1 MLSIFYQGLPAFNPP
16 QDDIVAELSEIESK
30 LADVVPDSSEARALT
45 AREEELQKLQATI
58 NKSFLSKPPAPGS
71 REAGIGPALM
81 GSIWV
86 CVGCSVF
93 FLPLGVGTAVF
104 LEEFK
109 PRNKFL
115 RWLSDMLQLNISN
128 LAGVPSIVYGILGM
142 TVFATMFGLFGSP
155 NDPFFELG
163 TKFKRQYVTEG
174 MQVVFVPVSERDEVP
189 TLSNGMTALKSDG
202 TEVKL
207 NIIGDDDEFPE
218 DDETLNVSLLSD
230 SEGGVVAENAW
241 YSFRLPFGRSVLAAS
256 MTLMLVILPVV
267 IISTQEALRA
277 VPTSLRQG
285 AQGLGCT
292 PWQTVR
298 NVTLP
303 AAIPGIMTGCILS
316 MSRAIG
322 EAAPILMISGIV
334 AISMGPQHLM
344 DDFSI
349 LPLQIF
355 YWAGQPVNEADPHNF
370 QHVAAGAIIV
380 LLLVLFAFNSVA
392 ILLRQIAQKQLS

>member
-1 MLSIFYQGLPAFNPP
+1 MLSIFYKGAPAFSPP
-16 QDDIVAELSEIESK
+16 QDDVVAELSEIKSK
-30 LADVVPDSSEARALT
+30 LASIGPDSSDAQELT
-45 AREEELQKLQATI
+45 ARQTELQELQETI
-58 NKSFLSKPPAPGS
+58 DKSFLSKPPAPS
-71 REAGIGPALM
+71 AREAGIGPALL

-86 CVGCSVF
+86 CIGCSVF
-93 FLPLGVGTAVF
+93 FLPLGVGTAIF

-128 LAGVPSIVYGILGM
+128 LAGVPSIVYGILGL

-155 NDPFFELG
+155 NEPFFELG

-174 MQVVFVPVSERDEVP
+174 MQVVFIPVANRDEEP
-189 TLSNGMTALKSDG
+189 TLTNGMAAWKSDG
-202 TEVKL
+202 SEVKL
-207 NIIGDDDEFPE
+207 NIIGDDDDFPE
-218 DDETLNVSLLSD
+218 DDATLAVSLLSD
-230 SEGGVVAENAW
+230 SDGGVVADNAW

-334 AISMGPQHLM
+334 AISVGPQHLM

-349 LPLQIF
+349 LPLQIY
-355 YWAGQPVNEADPHNF
+355 YWAGQPINDADPHNF

-392 ILLRQIAQKQLS
+392 ILLRQMAQKQLS